1 MLATLFFFFFFPV
14 VVRFS
19 GQHFAIAFH
28 FAGWLFLC
36 LSVMGGSTFL
46 SIESKNFEFSIEEGG
61 SFFMLWIVE
70 RGRNSLRSDVL
81 MGRESAFRL
90 LFQMEE
96 LLSKQSFDHFA
107 RTIREGEKVLILQMR
122 SNAHGTFLL
131 FFELLHG

>member
-1 MLATLFFFFFFPV
+1 MLANLFFFLLLFV
-14 VVRFS
+14 S
-19 GQHFAIAFH
+19 QDSIFAVAFH
-28 FAGWLFLC
+28 FAGWLLLC
-36 LSVMGGSTFL
+36 LSAIGGSTFL

-96 LLSKQSFDHFA
+96 LLSKQSSDHFA

>member
-1 MLATLFFFFFFPV
+1 M
-14 VVRFS
+14 
-19 GQHFAIAFH
+19 
-28 FAGWLFLC
+28 
-36 LSVMGGSTFL
+36 FL

-61 SFFMLWIVE
+61 SFFMPWIVE
-70 RGRNSLRSDVL
+70 RGRNSLRSVVL

-90 LFQMEE
+90 LFHMEE
-96 LLSKQSFDHFA
+96 LLSKQSSDHFA